1 MNDANINPKSQAL
14 FARIVVNVIFK
25 YMLQVKDTINLSNNN
40 LGMFGHIKAHNG
52 SYEIAKNGS
61 LYMHTLLWFNKI
73 LDPNTLFQS

>member
-1 MNDANINPKSQAL
+1 
-14 FARIVVNVIFK
+14 
-25 YMLQVKDTINLSNNN
+25 
-40 LGMFGHIKAHNG
+40 MFGHIKAHNG